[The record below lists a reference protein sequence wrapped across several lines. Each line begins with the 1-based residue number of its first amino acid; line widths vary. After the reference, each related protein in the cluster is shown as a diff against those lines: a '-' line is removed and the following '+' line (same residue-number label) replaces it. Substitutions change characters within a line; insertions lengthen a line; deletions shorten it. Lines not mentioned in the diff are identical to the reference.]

1 MPPAPTFK
9 LRLNVPKID
18 MIGKF
23 FLLLIGL
30 WVTTV
35 PANYAIQ
42 PQAQDFIKAMVLLH
56 GFDEAKL
63 TQLFLQAERKDSILK
78 AIARPA
84 EKRKAWFEYR
94 ALFIEKKRIAN
105 GRSFLAKHRQVLGEV
120 ERRYGVPA
128 EVIVAI
134 TGVETSYGAFTGTFR
149 ILDALAT
156 LAFDYPP
163 RSPFFTKELEHY
175 LLLSRDEN
183 WDALS
188 KRGSYAGAMGMPQF
202 MPSSYR
208 KYAVD
213 FDGDEVRDLFSN
225 PADIFG
231 SVANYFRNHGWLP
244 GRPVVQRVSVSGT
257 AWQALLNDTR
267 FPRHQVAELKAA
279 GVRGLEGY
287 PDDLLVGL
295 IEFDGGNKGL
305 EYWAAFPNFYAITE
319 YNRSLMYAMAVFQL
333 SEAIAG
339 RLEE

>member
-1 MPPAPTFK
+1 MK
-9 LRLNVPKID
+9 LFSHFPFLVLL
-18 MIGKF
+18 GKF
-23 FLLLIGL
+23 FGWSLLFLSL
-30 WVTTV
+30 HAQ
-35 PANYAIQ
+35 ANYAVH
-42 PQAQDFIKAMVLLH
+42 PQAQDFIKAMVSLY
-56 GFDEAKL
+56 GFDQGAL
-63 TQLFLQAERKDSILK
+63 TQTFAQTQRKDSILK

-105 GRSFLAKHRQVLGEV
+105 GRSFLAKNKEVLEQVEKI
-120 ERRYGVPA
+120 YGVPA

-134 TGVETSYGAFTGTFR
+134 TGVETSYGGFTGTFR

-163 RSPFFTKELEHY
+163 RSPFFTKELEHF
-175 LLLSRDEN
+175 LLLSRDED

-188 KRGSYAGAMGMPQF
+188 KRGSYAGAMGIPQF

-208 KYAVD
+208 NHAVD
-213 FDGDEVRDLFSN
+213 FDGDEIRDLFSN
-225 PADIFG
+225 SADIFG

-244 GRPVVQRVSVSGT
+244 GQPVVQKVSVSGT
-257 AWQALLNDTR
+257 AWRSLLNDTR
-267 FPRHQVAELKAA
+267 FPKHRVAELKAA

-287 PDDLLVGL
+287 PEDLLVGL
-295 IEFDGGNKGL
+295 IEFDGGNNGL